1 MKKLLLISTLVIFA
15 LLLTSCWPG
24 SIPLVPKT
32 LLIDNTHSSS
42 GGGITRIVQAFQA
55 RGYSVF
61 YSSVVGFNPQ
71 EYGAV
76 LISAPEVAY
85 TNTEKSKL
93 GNLLSLGGKIILLS
107 EWYSYYNSAPL
118 NAITSYLGVNIS
130 FNNNLL
136 LDNVNNYKSRTDWV
150 TTTKFEAH
158 TLSAGLNKI
167 VLFATSTLNAGANT
181 SIVAR
186 AEATS
191 YTPAGISPEFSEASS
206 VESGVQSAEFSSQ
219 DVIISVPLV
228 VAARVGTGK
237 VVALGDSD
245 IFSGEGTL
253 PGAYIDQ
260 LDNLRLLQNII
271 NW

>member
-130 FNNNLL
+130 FNNNLI

-158 TLSAGLNKI
+158 TLSAGMNKI
-167 VLFATSTLNAGANT
+167 VFFATSTLNAGANT

-206 VESGVQSAEFSSQ
+206 VESGVQSQGFSSQ

-228 VAARVGTGK
+228 VAARAGSGK

-245 IFSGEGTL
+245 IFSGEGSL